1 VFAGHLGDVGKH
13 IGKTVEVYNKAIG
26 SLKTQVYPAARRM
39 EDANL
44 ARGNVELT
52 VAEISPGDVRE
63 VPAPALP
70 TPDGEPILALDTP
83 QEDTNG

>member
-1 VFAGHLGDVGKH
+1 
-13 IGKTVEVYNKAIG
+13 
-26 SLKTQVYPAARRM
+26 M

-44 ARGNVELT
+44 SKAKAKLL

-63 VPAPALP
+63 IPAPALP
-70 TPDGEPILALDTP
+70 GPDGEPTVALDTP